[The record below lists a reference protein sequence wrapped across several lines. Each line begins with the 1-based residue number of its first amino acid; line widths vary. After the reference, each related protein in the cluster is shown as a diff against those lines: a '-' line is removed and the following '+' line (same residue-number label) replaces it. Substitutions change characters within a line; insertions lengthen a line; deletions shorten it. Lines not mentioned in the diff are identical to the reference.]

1 MVENDPEQDK
11 SVTSGSKGR
20 ISFGARLRRPG
31 KLWSAAVFILAFT
44 LATGSV
50 LVAVSPFSLNVAAYI
65 LYGTAAIA
73 TGYALYLIISTF
85 IRLKAAVKVKLD
97 GHPGAR
103 RLIDNY
109 GLRTVLMSFM
119 SFVLA
124 ALFAIGNGVAA
135 VLLLSVWYG
144 VIAGY
149 YFVLSV
155 VRIIIVTAGSIAG
168 RLKNQYVAKL
178 RVSIGGGFAL
188 LWLEWALLCVIVLRL
203 VTSPPEGNK
212 IIAIA
217 SAAYTFVKVIMAIIN
232 AVRAKR
238 YKDPVVETL
247 RYINLTDA
255 LVSLVTLETTMV
267 ALFGN
272 ASDMIPI
279 SASLGFIVCAVTIFI
294 AIYLIIS
301 SWRKLILLKKQQKGE
316 VNERE

>member
-11 SVTSGSKGR
+11 AEISGDETQLSFVTW
-20 ISFGARLRRPG
+20 LRRPG
-31 KLWSAAVFILAFT
+31 KLWGTLIYILAFT
-44 LATGSV
+44 LVTGSV
-50 LVAVSPFSLNVAAYI
+50 LLAVSPFSLSIPAYI
-65 LYGTAAIA
+65 LYGFTVAAL
-73 TGYALYLIISTF
+73 GYAIYLTVSF
-85 IRLKAAVKVKLD
+85 FMRLKAAVRVKLSA
-97 GHPGAR
+97 HPGTR
-103 RLIDNY
+103 RLVGNY
-109 GLRTVLMSFM
+109 GLQTVIMSLI
-119 SFVLA
+119 SFILA

-135 VLLLSVWYG
+135 VLLASVWYG

-149 YFVLSV
+149 YFALSI
-155 VRIIIVTAGSIAG
+155 VRIVIVSVGSVAG
-168 RLKNQYVAKL
+168 RLKKHETAKL

-188 LWLEWALLCVIVLRL
+188 LWLEWALLCVIALRIL
-203 VTSPPEGNK
+203 MAPPAGNK
-212 IIAIA
+212 VIAIIT
-217 SAAYTFVKVIMAIIN
+217 AAYTFVKVIMAIIN

-255 LVSLVTLETTMV
+255 LVSLVTLETTLV